1 METQALMKGFPTP
14 PELQVTLGNWRKPP
28 FNKWSFKHVC
38 EIVPSAEIA
47 NDPQSVRDL
56 PTARYR
62 LDELTLQEDGNSYDL
77 KSFLRATD
85 TDAFVVI
92 RDGKIIYE
100 FYDNEM
106 TRDTPHILMSISK
119 SVLGL
124 IAGILVQRG
133 ALDLNAPVTR
143 WIPEIDK
150 TAYAGASLRNLL
162 DMRVGIWF
170 DEDYLASAGPII
182 EYRKAQ
188 NWDPLAPGESPSDLR
203 TFFRCLV
210 DKDGQHGGRF
220 HYVSP
225 NTDLMGWVIERAAGV
240 RYADLVSELLWRPMG
255 AARSAY
261 ITVDRL
267 GAPRCAGGFC
277 ATTRDLARLGLLLAE
292 GGAHAGKQIVPSSW
306 IEDILTNGDPTAWNE
321 GDFLKYFPQMPIHYR
336 SKWYVLRGVAPM
348 MFGVGVFGQNVFI
361 DKKKPTRDCQ
371 IFVAGPAD
379 GRKTHSSDHAW
390 DRSDTQP
397 SARSANRLRM
407 AGLGYK
413 IAAIPDNEI
422 VR

>member
-1 METQALMKGFPTP
+1 METQTLMQGFPSP

-28 FNKWSFKHVC
+28 FNKWAFKHVC
-38 EIVPSAEIA
+38 EIVPSAQVA

-62 LDELTLQEDGNSYDL
+62 FDEWTMEEGGNSYDL
-77 KSFLRATD
+77 ESFLRATD
-85 TDAFVVI
+85 TDGFVVI
-92 RDGKIIYE
+92 RGGKIIYE
-100 FYDNEM
+100 FYDNGM
-106 TRDTPHILMSISK
+106 TRDTPHIFMSVSK

-133 ALDLNAPVTR
+133 TLDLKTPVTR
-143 WIPEIDK
+143 WIPEIGK
-150 TAYAGASLRNLL
+150 TAYAGAALRDLL

-170 DEDYLASAGPII
+170 DEDYMAGAGPII

-225 NTDLMGWVIERAAGV
+225 NTDLMGWVIERATGV

-277 ATTRDLARLGLLLAE
+277 GTTRDLARLGLLLAE
-292 GGAHAGKQIVPSSW
+292 GGAHGGKQVVPSSW
-306 IEDILTNGDPTAWNE
+306 VDDILTNGDPAAWNE

-336 SKWYVLRGVAPM
+336 SKWYVLRGPAPM

-361 DKKKPTRDCQ
+361 DGKNQVVIAK
-371 IFVAGPAD
+371 F
-379 GRKTHSSDHAW
+379 SSQGLPMDEKRILLTMRGIEAI
-390 DRSDTQP
+390 RSHLLAPQT
-397 SARSANRLRM
+397 A
-407 AGLGYK
+407 
-413 IAAIPDNEI
+413 
-422 VR
+422 

>member
-361 DKKKPTRDCQ
+361 DKKNQLVIAK
-371 IFVAGPAD
+371 F
-379 GRKTHSSDHAW
+379 SSQALPMDEKRILLTMRGIEAI
-390 DRSDTQP
+390 RSHLLAPQT
-397 SARSANRLRM
+397 A
-407 AGLGYK
+407 
-413 IAAIPDNEI
+413 
-422 VR
+422 